1 MQRAGSEPHLLMA
14 EAEGLFAPVPV
25 QFKDANQVSNGSD
38 NGQAKN
44 TVQKL
49 SGIQVPQWALLQV
62 LVFHHQNVL
71 HHSENYQGI
80 RKTINKK
87 YRIIFVVQKTKHEND
102 SPEAMFLKVGIEI
115 S

>member
-44 TVQKL
+44 RL
-49 SGIQVPQWALLQV
+49 DAGS
-62 LVFHHQNVL
+62 
-71 HHSENYQGI
+71 
-80 RKTINKK
+80 
-87 YRIIFVVQKTKHEND
+87 
-102 SPEAMFLKVGIEI
+102 
-115 S
+115 